1 MITKMQLK
9 QSKYLFKLINYNKYS
24 TLVDVKINQP
34 ALETSYVNSLQAE
47 WSQAKPFKTLP
58 GPTKFQMFRGFMKG
72 GEFHSL
78 AFVDVLKLLRKRY
91 GDIYYM
97 PGLFGLNS
105 NLITFKLEDHEKI
118 FRTEGPYPIR
128 PGNELVNYYRLSRK
142 DNFYV
147 EEYLGVAGNGK
158 QWGKFRHA
166 VNPVLMQPKNAK
178 LYMDPMQK
186 VNNEFVQRIKEIRD
200 PKTLE
205 VPGTFIKDINRL
217 SFESIAVV
225 ALDKEMGLIR
235 NTSITPEAKELFENL
250 QIFTRAFYDL
260 GIKPS
265 IYRYI
270 KTPTYKRFAKSM
282 DTMFDIC
289 FKYTNEA
296 LQRLEKQGGNTEG
309 NSVLEK
315 LLKIDRKIA
324 MIMSIDM
331 LIGGVEVTSS
341 VLSALILCL
350 ANNAEKQQKLRE
362 EILNT
367 IGKSEKLTIENTKHL
382 PYLRA
387 CIKEALRLYP
397 VVFGNLRATG
407 MDLCLSGYQIPKN
420 TNVLLPSNLLLQ
432 NESYFPKPSEYIPE
446 RWLRVEDMEFSNMSA
461 KNINPF
467 TFLPFGFG
475 PRSCVGK
482 RIVDLEMEITMA
494 NLVRN
499 FKIEFNYPS
508 ENAFKSYFVNSPVI
522 PLKFK
527 FSDLK

>member
-367 IGKSEKLTIENTKHL
+367 IAK
-382 PYLRA
+382 
-387 CIKEALRLYP
+387 
-397 VVFGNLRATG
+397 V
-407 MDLCLSGYQIPKN
+407 KN
-420 TNVLLPSNLLLQ
+420 
-432 NESYFPKPSEYIPE
+432 
-446 RWLRVEDMEFSNMSA
+446 
-461 KNINPF
+461 
-467 TFLPFGFG
+467 
-475 PRSCVGK
+475 
-482 RIVDLEMEITMA
+482 
-494 NLVRN
+494 
-499 FKIEFNYPS
+499 
-508 ENAFKSYFVNSPVI
+508 
-522 PLKFK
+522 
-527 FSDLK
+527 

>member
-1 MITKMQLK
+1 MLSKIQPR
-9 QSKYLFKLINYNKYS
+9 QSKYLFKLINNNKYS
-24 TLVDVKINQP
+24 TVVDVKINQP
-34 ALETSYVNSLQAE
+34 ALETSYVNSLQEE
-47 WSQAKPFKTLP
+47 WSLAKPFKSVP
-58 GPTKFQMFRGFMKG
+58 GPSKFQMFRGFMKG
-72 GEFHSL
+72 GEFQNLS
-78 AFVDVLKLLRKRY
+78 FVDVLNLLRQRY

-105 NLITFKLEDHEKI
+105 NLITFNLADHEKV
-118 FRTEGPYPIR
+118 FRTEGPYPVR

-142 DNFYV
+142 DNFYA

-200 PKTLE
+200 PITLE
-205 VPGTFIKDINRL
+205 VPGTFLKDINRL
-217 SFESIAVV
+217 SFESVAVV

-235 NTSITPEAKELFENL
+235 NTSITPEAQELFENL
-250 QIFTRAFYDL
+250 QTFTRAFYDL

-265 IYRYI
+265 IYKYI
-270 KTPTYKRFAKSM
+270 KTPTYKRFAKCM

-289 FKYTNEA
+289 FKFTNEA
-296 LQRLEKQGGNTEG
+296 IQRLEKQGENAEG

-324 MIMSIDM
+324 MIMAIDM

-341 VLSALILCL
+341 VLSAIMLCL
-350 ANNAEKQQKLRE
+350 ATNPEKQQKLRE
-362 EILNT
+362 EILSS
-367 IGKSEKLTIENTKHL
+367 IGKSEKFTIENTKNL
-382 PYLRA
+382 PNLRA
-387 CIKEALRLYP
+387 CIKEAIRLYP
-397 VVFGNLRATG
+397 IIFGNLRATG
-407 MDLCLSGYQIPKN
+407 MELCLSGYQIPKN
-420 TNVLLPSNLLLQ
+420 TNVLLASNLLLQ
-432 NESYFPKPSEYIPE
+432 DERWFPKPTEYIPE
-446 RWLRVEDMEFSNMSA
+446 RWLRAENSENDKMSV